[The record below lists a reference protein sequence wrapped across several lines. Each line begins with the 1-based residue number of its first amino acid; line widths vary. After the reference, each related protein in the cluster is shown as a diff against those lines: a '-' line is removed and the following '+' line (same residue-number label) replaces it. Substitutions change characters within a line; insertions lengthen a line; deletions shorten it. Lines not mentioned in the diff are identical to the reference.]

1 MQSFKATRTGRR
13 LLIGLATIGVS
24 FWPLEIGAPA
34 IGAPTDGG
42 KPPKTL
48 SITQI
53 EKALAD
59 HLSKQPEYRAGD
71 LLTKSDVTSALDRL
85 EQLGWQ
91 PQDRDAVLAGVLAD
105 NDFLAAE
112 LRTAD
117 GRKFMRK
124 ISGYPQAYDRLDR
137 LARLPQGKRTVQDL
151 ISGAGGY
158 KMIEYLTTASGGKE
172 LGKQL
177 SDTPKGAKFNQ
188 PTGKIYTADD
198 LARVLK
204 RDYDRQAPAASGP

>member
-1 MQSFKATRTGRR
+1 MQSPKATRAGQR
-13 LLIGLATIGVS
+13 LLVGLVAVGFSV
-24 FWPLEIGAPA
+24 WPLAA
-34 IGAPTDGG
+34 IGAPKDGG
-42 KPPKTL
+42 KSPKAL
-48 SITQI
+48 SFTQI

-59 HLSKQPEYRAGD
+59 HLSKLPEYRVGD
-71 LLTKSDVTSALDRL
+71 LLTKSDVSSALAQL

-91 PQDRDAVLAGVLAD
+91 SLDPDAVLAGVLAD

-158 KMIEYLTTASGGKE
+158 KLIEYLTTASGGKE

-188 PTGKIYTADD
+188 PTGKIYTSND
-198 LARVLK
+198 LVRVLK
-204 RDYDRQAPAASGP
+204 QDFDRQAPPPASGR